1 MFAKRG
7 FANPKAVCKNQMGR
21 WLTSLA
27 LLLMVIPPLIGGWL
41 LKAKAAD
48 PQDCHTLAEQ
58 VGLIVQTATA
68 DDDLMQAVTAAAE
81 AHCILV
87 DEPPLAVKVQ
97 TPTETP
103 PDPSVARCKR
113 AYASYREKDGTVIK
127 RGAKGRTP
135 CPL

>member
-1 MFAKRG
+1 MTH
-7 FANPKAVCKNQMGR
+7 AVHG
-21 WLTSLA
+21 WFA
-27 LLLMVIPPLIGGWL
+27 LLLIASPV
-41 LKAKAAD
+41 AAAD

-68 DDDLMQAVTAAAE
+68 DDDLMQAVAADAE

-103 PDPSVARCKR
+103 PDPSVARCKK
-113 AYASYREKDGTVIK
+113 AYASYRERDGTVIRK
-127 RGAKGRTP
+127 GAKGRTP

>member
-1 MFAKRG
+1 MTRG
-7 FANPKAVCKNQMGR
+7 KV
-21 WLTSLA
+21 LTGIA
-27 LLLMVIPPLIGGWL
+27 LLLMVSPPLIGGWL

-68 DDDLMQAVTAAAE
+68 DDDLQQAVTAAAE
-81 AHCILV
+81 AHCILL

-97 TPTETP
+97 TPTETA
-103 PDPSVARCKR
+103 PDPSVKRCKK
-113 AYASYREKDGTVIK
+113 AFKSYREEDQTVLRK
-127 RGAKGRTP
+127 GSKGRVR